1 MPIDFL
7 YLGHG
12 DGALYQAGIKGLIF
26 VAVGPS
32 VAQSTHA
39 GRLPDASAAQA
50 AWRRSATLAKA
61 WAGLR
66 DHRQSFT
73 PDGHCTE

>member
-1 MPIDFL
+1 MDIFVRTS
-7 YLGHG
+7 
-12 DGALYQAGIKGLIF
+12 KGLIF

-50 AWRRSATLAKA
+50 AWRRSALAEA

-66 DHRQSFT
+66 DHRQSVT
-73 PDGHCTE
+73 PDGPR